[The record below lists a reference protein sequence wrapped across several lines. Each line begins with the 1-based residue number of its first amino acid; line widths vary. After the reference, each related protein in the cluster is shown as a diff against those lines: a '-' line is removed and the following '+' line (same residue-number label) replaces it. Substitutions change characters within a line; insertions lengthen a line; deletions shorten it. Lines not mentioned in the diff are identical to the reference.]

1 MTFVITP
8 EKKEHIKSLA
18 KTLREIDACIAP
30 FQEQRKDLKE
40 HYQSNNWLT
49 AEEFMM
55 VRKAY
60 NAAKRNDNLQELQ
73 EFMDIVKVE
82 LP

>member
-40 HYQSNNWLT
+40 HYATNAWLNK
-49 AEEFMM
+49 EEFAM
-55 VRKAY
+55 VKKAY
-60 NAAKRNDNLQELQ
+60 NAAKRNDDLAELQ